1 MPLEQWRAQAPWSLG
16 VGWGL
21 VQAYLRPGRDP
32 GMQGAISTLLSSKE
46 IPPRGEVGGRE
57 SARCLSPSVC
67 PGLTQPP
74 PLPLREGQIFNDCP
88 PFPVSSVRRALTQDA
103 FCLGTRWGCQP
114 QLRGSQ
120 AAPTSPLLVPFWA
133 PPSVLPAGLQ
143 GGMAGAPSHKFP
155 TPGPSQGTG
164 FRQGIRQSFPHLRNE
179 AEVMPATRLF
189 RG

>member
-1 MPLEQWRAQAPWSLG
+1 MPLEQWRAQALWSLG
-16 VGWGL
+16 VGLGL

-32 GMQGAISTLLSSKE
+32 GMQGAISTFLSSKE

-88 PFPVSSVRRALTQDA
+88 PPFSVSSVRRALPPQDA
-103 FCLGTRWGCQP
+103 FCLGMRWGCQP
-114 QLRGSQ
+114 QLRRSQ

-143 GGMAGAPSHKFP
+143 GGTAEAPSHKFP

-164 FRQGIRQSFPHLRNE
+164 FHQRFPHLRNE
-179 AEVMPATRLF
+179 AEIMPATRLF
-189 RG
+189 KG

>member
-88 PFPVSSVRRALTQDA
+88 PLPSLLRAEDADPRCLLPGHVVGVSASAEGEPGGPHVAPARSFLGPSL
-103 FCLGTRWGCQP
+103 CLQGARQEPPAT
-114 QLRGSQ
+114 S
-120 AAPTSPLLVPFWA
+120 SPLLGLLKGLG
-133 PPSVLPAGLQ
+133 SV
-143 GGMAGAPSHKFP
+143 
-155 TPGPSQGTG
+155 
-164 FRQGIRQSFPHLRNE
+164 
-179 AEVMPATRLF
+179 
-189 RG
+189 RGSLT